1 MLWTLY
7 LFGGQNRWY
16 EQDGDF
22 ATYSES
28 DLQWYLYELVT
39 ADNWDDQ
46 IIIYTMEDATGTPG
60 QTGEGNIDTQI
71 GFGLS
76 LSLILSW
83 ILVSLTKQQ
92 YTHKRYPIIRS
103 THGTFFSTPSMHHTV
118 PLMLLALTV
127 ELFHSHPSLAIAMT
141 EPTRLRMT
149 LPRPANATSK
159 FSYSV
164 F

>member
-7 LFGGQNRWY
+7 SFEGQTCWY
-16 EQDGDF
+16 KQDGDF

-46 IIIYTMEDATGTPG
+46 MIIYTMEDATGTPG

-83 ILVSLTKQQ
+83 ALAFTNKITV
-92 YTHKRYPIIRS
+92 YPQTLSYYSINSWDVFLDAIDAS
-103 THGTFFSTPSMHHTV
+103 YCSIDAASPDCGTV
-118 PLMLLALTV
+118 PLASV
-127 ELFHSHPSLAIAMT
+127 I
-141 EPTRLRMT
+141 
-149 LPRPANATSK
+149 
-159 FSYSV
+159 SYSYDGV
-164 F
+164 YEIKNDPTQTRQCNE